1 MTGTGLP
8 AYRSETGTSVGDMFM
23 KRVTQTPDREAYRY
37 PTNGEWVSLTWQETA
52 DKVRALAAGLI
63 ALGVEPQQRV
73 AIASLTRIEWVLADL
88 ATMCAGAA
96 TTTVYQTTPVE
107 DVVFILADSQ
117 TRVAF
122 AEDDEQV
129 DKILSGRDRLPDLTR
144 IVVFSGTK
152 ADGEF
157 VITLDDLQA
166 RGKKLLEAEPE
177 VVDTATAGVKP
188 EDLATLIYTSGTTG
202 RPKGVELTHGNW
214 VYESDAADQLGIF
227 SADDLQFLWL
237 PLAHSFGK
245 LLQVA
250 QLKIGFPT
258 AVDGRVEKIV
268 DNLGVVRPTLMGAPP
283 RIFEKVYA
291 KVLAGVEE
299 EGGLKLRIF
308 HWAVDV
314 GKRAAALR
322 REGRA
327 VSFPLS
333 MQSAIADRL
342 VFGKLRERMGGRVRY
357 FVSGAA
363 ALNKDMGEWF
373 DAAGITILEG
383 YGLTETSAGTFVN
396 RPNRYRFGFIGEP
409 FPGTE
414 YRLDT
419 DGELL
424 IKGPGV
430 MRGYHNMPEQTAEVF
445 TDDGFFRTGDIAG
458 VEHGLVKITD
468 RKKDLFK
475 TSGGKYVAPSLIEA
489 SFKSICP
496 YASQIVVHGDQRHF
510 VSALVALDPESVEHW
525 AVHEGIVGDGEEG
538 DVYARIIAHPKTTE
552 MVQHYIDELNEHL
565 PRWET
570 IKKFT
575 LLPRDLTVEAGELTP
590 SMKLKRK
597 HVEQKYM
604 DAFDTMYSG

>member
-1 MTGTGLP
+1 
-8 AYRSETGTSVGDMFM
+8 
-23 KRVTQTPDREAYRY
+23 
-37 PTNGEWVSLTWQETA
+37 
-52 DKVRALAAGLI
+52 
-63 ALGVEPQQRV
+63 
-73 AIASLTRIEWVLADL
+73 
-88 ATMCAGAA
+88 MCAGAA

-107 DVVFILADSQ
+107 DVVFILHDSQ
-117 TRVAF
+117 ARVAF
-122 AEDDEQV
+122 AEDDGQV

-144 IVVFSGTK
+144 IVVFEGTR

-157 VITLDDLQA
+157 IITLADLQA
-166 RGKKLLEAEPE
+166 RGRELLESDPE
-177 VVDTATAGVKP
+177 AVDRTIAGAQP
-188 EDLATLIYTSGTTG
+188 EHLATLIYTSGTTG

-214 VYESDAADQLGIF
+214 VYEADAADQLGIF

-258 AVDGRVEKIV
+258 AVDGRVDKIV
-268 DNLGVVRPTLMGAPP
+268 DNLGVVKPTLMGAPP

-299 EGGLKLRIF
+299 EGGLRLRIF

-322 REGRA
+322 REGQP

-333 MQSAIADRL
+333 FQYSIADRL
-342 VFGKLRERMGGRVRY
+342 VFGKLRERMGGRVKY

-396 RPNRYRFGFIGEP
+396 RPDRYRFGFIGEP
-409 FPGTE
+409 LPGTD
-414 YRLDT
+414 YRIDD

-430 MRGYHNMPEQTAEVF
+430 MRGYHNMPEQTEEVF
-445 TDDGFFRTGDIAG
+445 TPDGFFPTGDIAG

-496 YASQIVVHGDQRHF
+496 YASAIVVHGDRRHF
-510 VSALVALDPESVEHW
+510 VSALVALDPESIQHW
-525 AVHEGIVGDGEEG
+525 AVHEGIISEDAEG
-538 DVYARIIAHPKTTE
+538 DAYATVIAHPKTTE
-552 MVQHYIDELNEHL
+552 MVQRYIDDLNEHL
-565 PRWET
+565 PRWES

-575 LLPRDLTVEAGELTP
+575 LLTEDLTVEAGELTP

-597 HVEQKYM
+597 HVEQKYSDTL
-604 DAFDTMYSG
+604 DAMYAG